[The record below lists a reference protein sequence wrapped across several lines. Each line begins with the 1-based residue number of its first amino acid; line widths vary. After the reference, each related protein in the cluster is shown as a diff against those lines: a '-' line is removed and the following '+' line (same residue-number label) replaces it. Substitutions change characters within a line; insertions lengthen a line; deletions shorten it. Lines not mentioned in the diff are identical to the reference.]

1 MGGPGVSH
9 GAPRPWGVTLAALG
23 RLSTWARNGSKAPV
37 PPIGSPQ
44 AGARLWVGWT
54 PTAGSGSV
62 GGEIYTQCPSGRGR
76 RVKMGPGSLLSGL
89 LSALVL
95 ATGSQPQEQL
105 PRESHILNWNK
116 FSGFWYILAVASDD
130 QGFLPGRERRKL
142 GASLVK
148 VHKAGQLRVVLAFS
162 RSQGCQAHTVILRK
176 DRKKAMFRNTC
187 AYDSLGHGEVT
198 RVGASTASW
207 PQTPG
212 RWVGGPRGPGAL
224 AWGWGGGSAPC
235 RPEGRPCASLLASE
249 GGGGLPRAVYRLQL
263 WCGLRAPGPSWPR
276 LQDPAVLQQAEHVQ
290 LPEHEKI
297 RRHM

>member
-1 MGGPGVSH
+1 
-9 GAPRPWGVTLAALG
+9 
-23 RLSTWARNGSKAPV
+23 
-37 PPIGSPQ
+37 
-44 AGARLWVGWT
+44 
-54 PTAGSGSV
+54 
-62 GGEIYTQCPSGRGR
+62 
-76 RVKMGPGSLLSGL
+76 MGPGSLLSGL

-212 RWVGGPRGPGAL
+212 
-224 AWGWGGGSAPC
+224 
-235 RPEGRPCASLLASE
+235 SE

>member
-9 GAPRPWGVTLAALG
+9 GAPRPGGVTLAALG
-23 RLSTWARNGSKAPV
+23 RLSTWARSGSKAPV

-54 PTAGSGSV
+54 PTAGSGLV

-76 RVKMGPGSLLSGL
+76 RVKMGPRSLLSGL

-148 VHKAGQLRVVLAFS
+148 VHKAGQLKVVLAFS

-198 RVGASTASW
+198 RVGAFTASW

-212 RWVGGPRGPGAL
+212 SSGVVYVRLGRAGHASRTLLFFSRQSMSSFPSMKKFVDICEILEL
-224 AWGWGGGSAPC
+224 ANGVTVLPKDASCAHTI
-235 RPEGRPCASLLASE
+235 RP
-249 GGGGLPRAVYRLQL
+249 
-263 WCGLRAPGPSWPR
+263 
-276 LQDPAVLQQAEHVQ
+276 
-290 LPEHEKI
+290 
-297 RRHM
+297 

>member
-176 DRKKAMFRNTC
+176 DRKKAMFRNTLKGVEGFHVLSTDYSSGVVYVRLGRAGHASRTLLFFSRQSMSSFPSMKKFVDICEILELANGVTVLPKDASC
-187 AYDSLGHGEVT
+187 AHT
-198 RVGASTASW
+198 I
-207 PQTPG
+207 
-212 RWVGGPRGPGAL
+212 
-224 AWGWGGGSAPC
+224 
-235 RPEGRPCASLLASE
+235 RP
-249 GGGGLPRAVYRLQL
+249 
-263 WCGLRAPGPSWPR
+263 
-276 LQDPAVLQQAEHVQ
+276 
-290 LPEHEKI
+290 
-297 RRHM
+297 

>member
-176 DRKKAMFRNTC
+176 DRKKAMFRNT
-187 AYDSLGHGEVT
+187 
-198 RVGASTASW
+198 W
-207 PQTPG
+207 
-212 RWVGGPRGPGAL
+212 
-224 AWGWGGGSAPC
+224 
-235 RPEGRPCASLLASE
+235 
-249 GGGGLPRAVYRLQL
+249 GGGLPRAVYRLQL